1 MSIQETNLKAIAD
14 AIRAKLGTTD
24 TIKASQFA
32 AKIGEISTGVAKPSW
47 AQSTLPNLDN
57 VSAEWT
63 SVCYG
68 NGKFVAVATNN
79 SAAAYSTDGI
89 NWTEAPMTGVKLWQS
104 VCYGDGKF
112 VAVALNSSVAAY
124 STDGVN
130 WTETTMPGERSWQSV
145 CYGDGK
151 FVAVANDTQ
160 FGAYSTDGIAWSSM
174 RMLTDADMWWRV
186 CYGNG
191 KFVAI
196 TQGGLAAAVAYS
208 TDGINWTQ
216 SLAAGHGINTQS
228 ICYGR
233 DKFVIMFSSDGKY
246 LYSSDGISWTTETQ
260 SGVDIWVSVGYG
272 GDKFVAMPINGN
284 HIAYST
290 DGVTWVWTPFTSPS
304 PLVVDQTCFN
314 SICYGNGIF
323 VAIGS
328 YSDADYNNQP
338 IAAYLKDSFDE
349 WA

>member
-14 AIRAKLGTTD
+14 AIRAKTGETGTIVAND
-24 TIKASQFA
+24 FASKIA
-32 AKIGEISTGVAKPSW
+32 AISTGVAKPSW
-47 AQSTLPNLDN
+47 VQSTLPELDN
-57 VSAEWT
+57 ASASWM

-89 NWTEAPMTGVKLWQS
+89 TWTQTPMTDVKLWQS
-104 VCYGDGKF
+104 ICYGNGKF
-112 VAVALNSSVAAY
+112 VAIALNSATAAY
-124 STDGVN
+124 STDGVT
-130 WTETTMPGERSWQSV
+130 WTQTTMPGTRAWRSV
-145 CYGDGK
+145 CYGNGK

-160 FGAYSTDGIAWSSM
+160 FGAYSTDGITWSSM
-174 RMLTDADMWWRV
+174 RMLTNDDMWGSV

-196 TQGGLAAAVAYS
+196 TQGEGNAASVAYS

-216 SLAAGHGINTQS
+216 SLPYGTNCQS
-228 ICYGR
+228 VCYGGG
-233 DKFVIMFSSDGKY
+233 KFVLVCADGSGKY
-246 LYSSDGISWTTETQ
+246 LYSSDGVSWTTEVK
-260 SGVDIWVSVGYG
+260 SDAGIWVSVGYG
-272 GDKFVAMPINGN
+272 GDKFVAAPVSGN

-304 PLVVDQTCFN
+304 AIDETYFN
-314 SICYGNGIF
+314 SICYGNGTF

-328 YSDADYNNQP
+328 YYDADYNEFP
-338 IAAYLKDSFDE
+338 LAIYLKDSFDE